1 MKTKVLIVIPRLGG
15 TGGTETVLL
24 SWQKYFSNH
33 SDVKLTVLA
42 PQGLRVTAYDRP
54 IAKIVEPVSKIPVPA
69 QRLLMIPRILWAL
82 HKNQYDDV
90 ICTTSKL
97 IKMIAVLKKLCM
109 PKHRHFRLLSWIH
122 SSLYDESSITISD
135 LQYADA
141 HLAISSGII
150 SQMQQNKIT
159 GKKYLIF
166 NPVSESKTDDVS
178 SMSVVND
185 HIKIVKFVYIG
196 RVMWEGQKNLA
207 KLFSALDK
215 VSGNWQLEIFGTG
228 DAAEIDHVKNFVS
241 NHQLEKHV
249 IIRGWVA
256 KPFDNLE
263 CDYPVLTSKYEGLP
277 MVLIEAQQHGIACI
291 SANCPTGPDDIITLE
306 SGYLYEPG
314 DIDQLSGILQR
325 CIDAPTVPFDPRKIR
340 ALSSRFA
347 EGNYF
352 ENVERSLNMINT
364 SNRKG

>member
-1 MKTKVLIVIPRLGG
+1 MKTKVLILIPRLSGN
-15 TGGTETVLL
+15 GGTETVLL

-33 SDVKLTVLA
+33 SDVKLTFLA

-54 IAKIVEPVSKIPVPA
+54 IAKIVEPVSRIPVPA
-69 QRLLMIPRILWAL
+69 QRLLMIPRVLRAL
-82 HKNQYDDV
+82 NHNQYDDV

-97 IKMIAVLKKLCM
+97 IKMVAALRKLCM
-109 PKHRHFRLLSWIH
+109 PPHRHFRLVSWIH
-122 SSLYDESSITISD
+122 SSLCDDPSITISD

-159 GKKYLIF
+159 GEKRLIF
-166 NPVSESKTDDVS
+166 NPVSESATDDIS
-178 SMSVVND
+178 SMNVTSA
-185 HIKIVKFVYIG
+185 HREIVKFVYIG
-196 RVMWEGQKNLA
+196 RVMWEGQKNLGE
-207 KLFSALDK
+207 LFSALEK

-228 DAAEIDHVKNFVS
+228 DEAETDRVKTFIS
-241 NHQLEKHV
+241 NHQLKKNV

-263 CDYPVLTSKYEGLP
+263 CDYLVLTSKYEGLP

-291 SANCPTGPDDIITLE
+291 SANCPTGPDDIVTSE

-314 DIDQLSGILQR
+314 DIDQLAGILQQ
-325 CIDAPTVPFDPRKIR
+325 CIDAPTVPFDPKKIQ
-340 ALSSRFA
+340 ALSRRFA
-347 EGNYF
+347 ENAYF
-352 ENVERSLNMINT
+352 KNVERSLNMINE
-364 SNRKG
+364 SNR